1 MQGCTQLDYT
11 LNTHYI
17 HTAYIRESSVTYIIA
32 MIYLCDVF
40 KQDVYNMLTQL
51 LHMICSN
58 ITPFTG

>member
-32 MIYLCDVF
+32 MIYLCDIF
-40 KQDVYNMLTQL
+40 MQDVCKMYIQHAYTVVTHDLQ
-51 LHMICSN
+51 
-58 ITPFTG
+58 

>member
-11 LNTHYI
+11 LNTYYI

-58 ITPFTG
+58 ITPFTE